1 VIFATYCFGIGAIG
15 ANIVR
20 TKLQN
25 DFEEKIRGLRE
36 FDLSTD
42 KIRTEQ
48 LDDKDVM
55 VLLKSTNIEPIVMS

>member
-1 VIFATYCFGIGAIG
+1 MIFATYCFGIGAIG

-48 LDDKDVM
+48 FDDKDVM

>member
-1 VIFATYCFGIGAIG
+1 MIFATYCFGIGAIG